1 MLNNR
6 EYLLELAKVAI
17 HTQTGMKLWKTLNTI
32 LVANTSQLNGL
43 SHEELQEI
51 QRIKD
56 VHRRRHNNKVYAT
69 EDALKYQHYIQFVD
83 SKGMAHFRRMTKH
96 DNVPGEETE

>member
-1 MLNNR
+1 MKNR

-17 HTQTGMKLWKTLNTI
+17 HTQTGMKLWKTLNVI
-32 LVANTSQLNGL
+32 LVSNTSQKNGL
-43 SHEELQEI
+43 SHEEIHEL

-69 EDALKYQHYIQFVD
+69 EDALKFQPFEYLEYGI
-83 SKGMAHFRRMTKH
+83 GGRLYRTMRKH
-96 DNVPGEETE
+96 DNVPGELGE